1 MKTKYFFALGAFALF
16 LLSCRQES
24 LSGDIREAAPI
35 VRLSEDIATDAV
47 LVKFGTALSDAEQK
61 AVESSGGVQLQRVF
75 PSMPGKEALE
85 REYGL
90 DRWYEAVL
98 AQGDD
103 VHAKALEI
111 SRIGNVQV
119 VEYASL
125 PTKSSDGA
133 VYAALPATKADTAP
147 FNDPL
152 LSNQWHYKN
161 YGNPSFSKN
170 SVAGADVNVTDV
182 WANLTCGDPDIIIAV
197 VDEGVKWSHPDLKDN
212 MWTNTKEI
220 PNNGIDDDGNGY
232 ADDVYGFNF
241 AVAGAIEWTAAKN
254 SGHGTH
260 CAGTIAAVNN
270 NGKGVAGIAGGSG
283 KGDGCRIMSCQIF
296 SGDVT
301 ANAASTARAIK
312 YAADMGA
319 SIISCSFGYT
329 VSFSSDDEYIKR
341 VGSIEIDAI
350 HYFEAPENANNPVL
364 NGNIAIFAAGNENHA
379 YAHYPGGF
387 CDIISVSAFG
397 PDGLP
402 TYYTNYGPGCN
413 IAAPGGEAYH
423 LTNRWESMVL
433 STVTSEIPQ
442 LGTGGASNQTGLDYG
457 YMQGTSMA
465 CPHVSGVVALGL
477 SYAKKLGKK
486 FDRDEFKRMILASVN
501 DIDQRISS
509 VSSKT
514 YAYAQAP
521 LTLSPYYHQMGT
533 GAIDAWR
540 LMMHIEGLPTLTSQI
555 GKSQWIDLTSAFG
568 TASVSLT
575 YLKVEVPEA
584 TVTSLGLQKIEPTNA
599 GKYPAVVDPSGY
611 AYVQFGRLYVSPTK
625 LGSGKIK
632 ISAVGGGD
640 HLGGGSNPPGG
651 MELVQEV
658 SLIARDVPGGN
669 GTGGWL

>member
-1 MKTKYFFALGAFALF
+1 MKSKYFILVLGATVAALA
-16 LLSCRQES
+16 SCQQEK
-24 LSGDIREAAPI
+24 LADDVREAAPI
-35 VRLSEDIATDAV
+35 IRISEDIATDAV
-47 LVKFGTALSDAEQK
+47 LVKFESALTDVEQK
-61 AVESSGGVQLQRVF
+61 AVENAGGVRLQRVF
-75 PSMPGKEALE
+75 PSTPGKEALE
-85 REYGL
+85 KQFGL

-98 AQGDD
+98 EEGAN
-103 VHAKALEI
+103 VHAKAQEI
-111 SRIGNVQV
+111 AKIGNVQL
-119 VEYASL
+119 VEYDAFA
-125 PTKSSDGA
+125 TKSSEGTA
-133 VYAALPATKADTAP
+133 YSAQPVVKAESTS
-147 FNDPL
+147 FNDPYL
-152 LSNQWHYKN
+152 GNQWHYKN
-161 YGNPSFSKN
+161 YGNPAFSKS
-170 SVAGADVNVTDV
+170 SVAGADINVTDV
-182 WANLTCGDPDIIIAV
+182 WANLTCGDPDIIVAV

-212 MWTNTKEI
+212 MWVNAKEI
-220 PNNGIDDDGNGY
+220 PNNNIDDDKNGY
-232 ADDVYGFNF
+232 VDDVYGFNF
-241 AVAGAIEWTAAKN
+241 VTNGPIEWTAEGN

-270 NGKGVAGIAGGSG
+270 NGKGVAGVAGGSG

-296 SGDVT
+296 SGEDG
-301 ANAASTARAIK
+301 ANGAGTARAIK

-319 SIISCSFGYT
+319 SIISCSFGYKI
-329 VSFSSDDEYIKR
+329 SFTSDDDYIRR
-341 VGSIEIDAI
+341 VGSVEIDAV
-350 HYFEAPENANNPVL
+350 HYFEACKNNPVL
-364 NGNIAIFAAGNENHA
+364 NGNIAIFAAGNDNHN

-423 LTNRWESMVL
+423 LTNRWESMIL
-433 STVTSEIPQ
+433 STLTSEIPQ
-442 LGTGGASNQTGLDYG
+442 LGMDGAFNKTGLDYG

-477 SYAKKLGKK
+477 SYAKKLGKS
-486 FDRDEFKRMILASVN
+486 FDREEFKRMILASVN

-509 VSSKT
+509 TSSKS
-514 YAYAQAP
+514 YAYGHGP

-540 LMMHIEGLPTLTSQI
+540 LMMHIEGLPTLTSEI

-575 YLKVEVPEA
+575 YLSVEVPEA
-584 TVTSLGLQKIEPTNA
+584 TVQSLGLQKIEPTNT
-599 GKYPAVVDPSGY
+599 GKYPAAVDANGY

-625 LGSGKIK
+625 VGSGKIK

-651 MELVQEV
+651 MALAQEV